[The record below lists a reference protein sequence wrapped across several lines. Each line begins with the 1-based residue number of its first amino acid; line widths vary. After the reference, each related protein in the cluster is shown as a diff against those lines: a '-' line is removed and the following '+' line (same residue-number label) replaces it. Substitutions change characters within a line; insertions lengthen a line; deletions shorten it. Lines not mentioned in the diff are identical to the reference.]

1 MVAAVGPGDR
11 FGYWLITSDEGEA
24 PEWSALEPVLKE
36 VPRPSVQDGPV
47 ALAILC
53 NLGEDFRSLKS
64 PAPVP
69 AEWVAAVR
77 AAGEKY
83 LDVDS
88 ILAELMK

>member
-1 MVAAVGPGDR
+1 M
-11 FGYWLITSDEGEA
+11 
-24 PEWSALEPVLKE
+24 LKE